1 MTGEM
6 NADRSRRNGYP
17 RSEPPPGRVLLD
29 SVLEASSEGILIVD
43 VKGSVVTTNERFDT
57 MWALPEVARGSMT
70 CEEVAQHIDDQLEDA
85 KGFLLELS
93 SWEDPSQDGTM
104 HTLDLKEG
112 RTVEARS
119 EPLILDGDTAAR
131 VWRFRDV
138 TTETDSQERMGQFVK
153 VASHDLREPL
163 RSLSGHLELLEM
175 QLDGLDGPAEESLEQ
190 ALGSAHQMRSMI
202 DQLVAYAR
210 AGANARSLEPVS
222 LDEVLEEAVDNVATK
237 IQETGAHVEVHELP
251 RVQGDRAPLARV
263 FQNLLDNAIKYNDKP
278 TPLVNVEAAA
288 DPANVQVS
296 VEDNGPGIP
305 EDERDAIF
313 EMFHR
318 GANGKHAP
326 GTGIGL
332 ALCREIIERHGGD
345 FHVEESDAGGAR
357 FTFTLPAP

>member
-1 MTGEM
+1 MIDDT
-6 NADRSRRNGYP
+6 NAAWSRRNGTP
-17 RSEPPPGRVLLD
+17 RPEAPPETVLLD
-29 SVLEASSEGILIVD
+29 SVLEASSQGILIVD
-43 VKGSVVTTNERFDT
+43 VEGSIVTANDSFET
-57 MWALPEVARGSMT
+57 MWGLPETAKGSMT
-70 CEEVAQHIDDQLEDA
+70 CEELAQHIDDRLKDA
-85 KGFLLELS
+85 KGFLLELT
-93 SWEDPSQDGTM
+93 SWRNPSQDGTT
-104 HTLDLKEG
+104 HTLDLKDD
-112 RTVEARS
+112 RHVEARS
-119 EPLILDGDTAAR
+119 EPLVLGGDTTAR

-175 QLDGLDGPAEESLEQ
+175 QLDGLDGPAEESLEH
-190 ALGSAHQMRSMI
+190 ALDSAHQMRSMI

-210 AGANARSLEPVS
+210 AGARAQSLEPVP
-222 LDEVLEEAVDNVATK
+222 LDEVLGEAVDNVATK
-237 IQETGAHVEVHELP
+237 IQKTGAHVEVEKLP
-251 RVQGDRAPLARV
+251 RVQGNRAQLTRV

-278 TPLVNVEAAA
+278 TPRVIVEADA
-288 DPANVQVS
+288 DQGNVQVS

-318 GANGKHAP
+318 GTNGKHAP

-357 FTFTLPAP
+357 FTFTLPAA